1 MSVAII
7 DYDAGNIRSVD
18 FALQR
23 LGVDSFLTSDP
34 QKILAADRVIFPGV
48 GESGW
53 AMKALN
59 EKGLDTL
66 IPSLTQPVLGICLG
80 MQLLCSHSEEGNTEG
95 LGVFPLSVKKFQTS
109 LKIPHMGWNRL
120 EHMQSALF
128 RNLEP
133 EAASVYFVHS
143 YYVPRSRFSIALTDY
158 DGDFSAAVHKNN
170 FWGCQ
175 FHPEKSGPAG
185 EQILK
190 NFLEI

>member
-1 MSVAII
+1 MCSS
-7 DYDAGNIRSVD
+7 DL
-18 FALQR
+18 ALQR
-23 LGVDSFLTSDP
+23 LGVDSFLTGDP
-34 QKILAADRVIFPGV
+34 EKILAADRVIFPGV

-53 AMKALN
+53 AMNALR
-59 EKGLDTL
+59 EKKLDTH
-66 IPSLTQPVLGICLG
+66 IPSLTQPVLGVCLG
-80 MQLLCSHSEEGNTEG
+80 MQLLCAHSEEGDTDA
-95 LGVFPLSVKKFQTS
+95 LGVFPLNVKKFRTS
-109 LKIPHMGWNRL
+109 LKIPHMGWNQL

-128 RNLEP
+128 RNIEP

-158 DGDFSAAVHKNN
+158 DGGFSAAIHKDN

-175 FHPEKSGPAG
+175 FHPEKSGPTG